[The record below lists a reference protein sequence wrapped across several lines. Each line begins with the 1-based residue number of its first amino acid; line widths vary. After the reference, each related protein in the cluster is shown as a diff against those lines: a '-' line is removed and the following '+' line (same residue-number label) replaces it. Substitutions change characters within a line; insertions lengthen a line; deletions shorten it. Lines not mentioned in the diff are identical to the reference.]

1 MAAKQSAG
9 LLVYRHRAGALEI
22 FLVHPGGPFWAKK
35 DAGAWSIPK
44 GEFGGD
50 EEKLAAARR
59 EFHEETGLALDGVFV
74 ELAPVRQSGGKQV
87 FAWAIEHD
95 LDAAAVRSNNFSMEW
110 PPRSGRMQEFPEID
124 RAAWFDLPLALVK
137 ILKGQQPFV
146 LQLLARLGIAPP

>member
-1 MAAKQSAG
+1 MAKRQSAG
-9 LLVYRHRAGALEI
+9 ILVYRHRAGALEI

-44 GEFGGD
+44 GEFGED

-59 EFHEETGLALDGVFV
+59 EFHEETGFALDGVFV
-74 ELAPVRQSGGKQV
+74 ELTPVKQSGGKQV

-95 LDAAAVRSNNFSMEW
+95 LDAAAVRSNSFSMEW

-124 RAAWFDLPLALVK
+124 RAAWFDLPLALIK
-137 ILKGQQPFV
+137 ILKGQQPLV
-146 LQLLARLGIAPP
+146 LQLLARLGIDPP